1 MGKDQGANTLDIN
14 NGNIRDFDRMKRL
27 GYDSVKI
34 HIPWKLDKDENPDFS
49 GYPEWFRRIGR
60 AGLDEREVKHIGVNE
75 VTNVGNGTTIEIFV
89 Y

>member
-1 MGKDQGANTLDIN
+1 MKKIPYTMALLLPTLSPVANIAVFEDGQQMKTIYLGKAIKAAG
-14 NGNIRDFDRMKRL
+14 
-27 GYDSVKI
+27 
-34 HIPWKLDKDENPDFS
+34 
-49 GYPEWFRRIGR
+49 